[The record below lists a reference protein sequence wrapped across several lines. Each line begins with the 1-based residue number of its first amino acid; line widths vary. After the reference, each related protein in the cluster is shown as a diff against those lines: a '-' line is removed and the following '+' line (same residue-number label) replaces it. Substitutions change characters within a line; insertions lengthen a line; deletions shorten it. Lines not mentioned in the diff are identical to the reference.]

1 MIASFVL
8 MGGFLYWLSAT
19 AEPTPPP
26 AIDEDRQEQDRAPIA
41 NLVAID
47 DLARTPADYV
57 AQMVRVENTDVAQ
70 ALGDITFFVNT
81 RQPVLVRMH
90 PDMVAAGEPIP
101 SGYVT
106 VVGRVR
112 EMNDSI
118 VSDWVGSGSVSAGNQ
133 MLVEFASHYILTEA
147 ILPGQAPAPAGE
159 TTESGA
165 SPSGDGN

>member
-26 AIDEDRQEQDRAPIA
+26 VIEQGRDEQSRGPIA
-41 NLVAID
+41 NLVAIE

-70 ALGDITFFVNT
+70 PLGDITFFVNT

-118 VSDWVGSGSVSAGNQ
+118 VSDWVTSGSVTEANQ

-147 ILPGQAPAPAGE
+147 LFPGEAPAPTGE
-159 TTESGA
+159 TMESGA